1 MVHLVTFVTH
11 AIASRAGARVGDF
24 LCCLLCRPKGKRWIA
39 CATIWSEEGDNPPVG
54 LYTQSVS
61 ALVCAKDARAF
72 CPSELA
78 RPSALANV
86 GSFIAGRCV
95 FCSSRIP
102 VIIYIVEPCT
112 IDVEE
117 PTNNRRKATTGSFVC
132 GVVWMCMQI
141 KWLYIGRFSAK
152 TSLTKTVYIFPL
164 PTYRPAQYPLIS
176 YIDAFRYMHA

>member
-1 MVHLVTFVTH
+1 M
-11 AIASRAGARVGDF
+11 
-24 LCCLLCRPKGKRWIA
+24 
-39 CATIWSEEGDNPPVG
+39 
-54 LYTQSVS
+54 
-61 ALVCAKDARAF
+61 KDARAF

-117 PTNNRRKATTGSFVC
+117 PTQQQKEGDDWFICVRC
-132 GVVWMCMQI
+132 GVNV
-141 KWLYIGRFSAK
+141 
-152 TSLTKTVYIFPL
+152 
-164 PTYRPAQYPLIS
+164 
-176 YIDAFRYMHA
+176 HAN